1 MTHKKLLLGIIILMV
16 ASLALVGV
24 ACCGGGDEVT
34 PTPTPTATA
43 TATATGEPTEE
54 PTTTPPPSGGAPT
67 LKVGDTWTYTVT
79 WNEEVSTFVGS
90 VTSATAGYE
99 ILFVF
104 DETERKEKL
113 TPLNLPVFLLGEITR
128 TYNGDMDMLTQD
140 IWSEVVGYGELM
152 LSLDI
157 TTAHAAAKWPLAVGT
172 EWVESWA
179 LMVGDHIY
187 EDAWDYN
194 VVVESVEDVT
204 VPAGTFEC
212 YKIVSYEGDT
222 VRITDWYSED
232 VKASVKKIE
241 ECYFHGED
249 IWELESYTAP

>member
-24 ACCGGGDEVT
+24 ACCGNGEVT
-34 PTPTPTATA
+34 PTPTPTPTA
-43 TATATGEPTEE
+43 TEE
-54 PTTTPPPSGGAPT
+54 PTATVPPSGGAPT
-67 LKVGDTWTYTVT
+67 LKVGDTWTYAVN
-79 WNEEVSTFVGS
+79 WNEEASTFVGS

-249 IWELESYTAP
+249 IWELESYTVAP

>member
-34 PTPTPTATA
+34 PTPTPTPTA
-43 TATATGEPTEE
+43 TEE
-54 PTTTPPPSGGAPT
+54 PTATVPPSGGAPT
-67 LKVGDTWTYTVT
+67 LKVGDTWTYAVN
-79 WNEEVSTFVGS
+79 WNEEASTFVGS

-152 LSLDI
+152 LALTI
-157 TTAHAAAKWPLAVGT
+157 TTDHPSAKWPLAAGV
-172 EWVESWA
+172 EWTESWA

-232 VKASVKKIE
+232 VKGSVKKIE

-249 IWELESYTAP
+249 IWELESYTVAP

>member
-24 ACCGGGDEVT
+24 ACCGNGNGEVT
-34 PTPTPTATA
+34 PTPTPTPTA
-43 TATATGEPTEE
+43 TEE
-54 PTTTPPPSGGAPT
+54 PTATVPPSGGAPT
-67 LKVGDTWTYTVT
+67 LKVGDTWTYAVN
-79 WNEEVSTFVGS
+79 WNEEASTFVGS

-152 LSLDI
+152 LSLTI
-157 TTAHAAAKWPLAVGT
+157 TTDHPSAKWPLAVGT

-187 EDAWDYN
+187 EDAWDYT

-232 VKASVKKIE
+232 VKGSVKKIE

-249 IWELESYTAP
+249 IWELESYTVAP

>member
-24 ACCGGGDEVT
+24 ACCGNGNGEVT
-34 PTPTPTATA
+34 PTPTPTPTA
-43 TATATGEPTEE
+43 TEE
-54 PTTTPPPSGGAPT
+54 PTATVPPSGGAPT
-67 LKVGDTWTYTVT
+67 LKVGDTWTYAVN
-79 WNEEVSTFVGS
+79 WNEEASTFVGS

-172 EWVESWA
+172 EWTESWA

-187 EDAWDYN
+187 EDAWDYT

-232 VKASVKKIE
+232 VKGSVKKIE

-249 IWELESYTAP
+249 IWELESYTVAP

>member
-24 ACCGGGDEVT
+24 ACCGNGNGEVT
-34 PTPTPTATA
+34 PTPTPTPTA
-43 TATATGEPTEE
+43 TEE
-54 PTTTPPPSGGAPT
+54 PTATVPPSGGAPT

-172 EWVESWA
+172 EWTESWA

-249 IWELESYTAP
+249 IWELESYTVAP